1 MGFFRLR
8 HGVVAAAVCVGLAV
22 PAAQTAVLRV
32 DADAAEG
39 GDGRTWSGA
48 YKYLREALASARPGD
63 EIWVAAGVYRPD
75 QGSGVT
81 PGNRSAT
88 FALKNGVG
96 IYGGFQGVTPAPED
110 LPEGEVERDQRNPDP
125 ETNETVLSGDLGGDD
140 GPEFIASFA
149 ACFSAAGHAYPAGCE
164 PFDYDGDGDVDRDD
178 RSRFLASN
186 HYGDNSLHVVTGTNT
201 DVTAVL
207 DGFTIT
213 AGVADGTQPDN
224 DGAGLRLVSG
234 GVTLADCVFSGNAA
248 ADAGG
253 AIRSSGSRPL
263 VVTRCIFR
271 GNVAD
276 WAGAFECTS
285 SDPVLTD
292 SVFASNASAYWG
304 GAVSLPGTRFFI
316 SRCGFFGNV
325 AGESGGA
332 VFSYGVDG
340 TLNGCIF
347 AGNRAYGYGGAMIQ
361 KAGKAT
367 LEACHFRDNSAAQ
380 GGAVANWHGPQ
391 ATIVNCLFAGNS
403 ADSGGAVYNGADTA
417 MVLVNSTLYGNAAA
431 ADGGAVIFAPTSV
444 APSGV
449 IENCIL
455 WKNTAGGGMQIAL
468 KDAPAGSRMRVGS
481 SDVFAGRAAITAPAN
496 WLIEWGADNIDA
508 DPLLVAPGSVPGH
521 ATLSD
526 ANFRLRPDS
535 PCIDAGNNAVVP
547 REVATDLDGATR
559 IRRGFV
565 DMGADEFV
573 ASDFDADGDTD
584 LDDYRILQHCF
595 NGPNRPP
602 RAGCAVNADL
612 DGDMDVDSADF
623 RAFQG
628 CFNGQARS
636 SRCPS

>member
-1 MGFFRLR
+1 MGFLRLR
-8 HGVVAAAVCVGLAV
+8 HGVVAAAVWAGLAG
-22 PAAQTAVLRV
+22 PAVQAAILRV

-39 GDGRTWSGA
+39 GDGRTWTGA
-48 YKYLREALASARPGD
+48 YKYLRDALAAARAGD

-75 QGSGVT
+75 EGSGAT
-81 PGNRSAT
+81 RGNRSAT
-88 FALKNGVG
+88 FALKNGVAV
-96 IYGGFQGVTPAPED
+96 YGGFQGVTPAPED
-110 LPEGEVERDQRNPDP
+110 LPEGEVERNQRNPDP
-125 ETNETVLSGDLGGDD
+125 ETNETVLSGDLRGDD
-140 GPEFIASFA
+140 GPDFIVPFA
-149 ACFSAAGHAYPAGCE
+149 ACFSGAGHACPAGCE
-164 PFDYDGDGDVDRDD
+164 PFDYDGDGDVDKDD
-178 RSRFLASN
+178 RSRFLTAN
-186 HYGDNSLHVVTGTNT
+186 RYGDNSLHVVTGTNT

-234 GVTLADCVFSGNAA
+234 GATLANCVFRGNMA

-304 GAVSLPGTRFFI
+304 GAVSLPNTSVTV
-316 SRCGFFGNV
+316 SRCGFFDNV

-332 VFSYGVDG
+332 VFSYASDG
-340 TLNGCIF
+340 MLNGCIF

-367 LEACHFRDNSAAQ
+367 IAACLFRDNSASQ
-380 GGAVANWHGPQ
+380 GGAVANWNGPQ

-417 MVLVNSTLYGNAAA
+417 LVLVNSTLYGNTAA
-431 ADGGAVIFAPTSV
+431 ADGGAVVFAPTSV

-455 WKNTAGGGMQIAL
+455 WKNTAVGGMQIAL
-468 KDAPAGSRMRVGS
+468 KDAPAGSRMTIGS
-481 SDVFAGRAAITAPAN
+481 SDVLGGRAGVLSSGK

-508 DPLLVAPGSVPGH
+508 DPLFVSPDSAPGRAVP
-521 ATLSD
+521 SD
-526 ANFRLRPDS
+526 ANFRLRSGS
-535 PCIDAGNNAVVP
+535 PCIDAGNNAIVPGEVV
-547 REVATDLDGATR
+547 TDLDGATR
-559 IRRGFV
+559 ILRGTV
-565 DMGADEFV
+565 DMGAYEFV

-584 LDDYRILQHCF
+584 LDDYRMLQRCF
-595 NGPNRPP
+595 NGANRPP
-602 RAGCAVNADL
+602 RAGCAANADL
-612 DGDMDVDSADF
+612 DGDLDVDAADF
-623 RAFQG
+623 LAFQA